1 MNMCIVGVKR
11 LVLIM
16 EDEFQIGLL
25 DGRIFDYM
33 IYNLNFTIWTLV
45 IRINELSDMY

>member
-1 MNMCIVGVKR
+1 MNMYIAGVKR

-25 DGRIFDYM
+25 DDRIF
-33 IYNLNFTIWTLV
+33 FLV
-45 IRINELSDMY
+45 TT